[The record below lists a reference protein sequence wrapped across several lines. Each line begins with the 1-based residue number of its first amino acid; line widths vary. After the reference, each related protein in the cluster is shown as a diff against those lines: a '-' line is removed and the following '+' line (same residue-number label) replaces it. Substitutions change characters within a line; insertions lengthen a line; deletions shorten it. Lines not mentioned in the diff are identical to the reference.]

1 MTLTEEDIDFIKAH
15 MADGLI
21 EQSLGMLDRFAGGDK
36 RLDMI
41 DQRFVVIDKRPERV
55 DERFDEM
62 IHRHDCH
69 FQWLIGFISTAGA
82 LIVAAVK
89 LW

>member
-1 MTLTEEDIDFIKAH
+1 
-15 MADGLI
+15 
-21 EQSLGMLDRFAGGDK
+21 
-36 RLDMI
+36 MI

-62 IHRHDCH
+62 IHRHDRH
-69 FQWLIGFISTAGA
+69 FQWLIGVISTVGA